1 MERHVVDF
9 SALRKASPEQAMLL
23 TASGETLQRFD
34 ARSVEQLK
42 DRGFSMDEIY
52 RFVAPRRTLARR
64 IEKNEQLTLGETDA
78 AQRIL
83 RISELADRVFE
94 EREKAQRWLRKRSRA
109 LNGIVPLDLLVS
121 ETGARLVEDELFR
134 IEYGIYS

>member
-1 MERHVVDF
+1 MTG
-9 SALRKASPEQAMLL
+9 ASTILP
-23 TASGETLQRFD
+23 RFD

-78 AQRIL
+78 VQRIL
-83 RISELADRVFE
+83 RIGELADRVFE
-94 EREKAQRWLRKRSRA
+94 EREKAQRWLRKPSRA
-109 LNGIVPLDLLVS
+109 LNNIVPLDLLVS
-121 ETGARLVEDELFR
+121 ETGARLVEDELIR
-134 IEYGIYS
+134 IEYGIYI

>member
-1 MERHVVDF
+1 MADF
-9 SALRKASPEQAMLL
+9 AIQHKASSEEAILM
-23 TASGETLQRFD
+23 TAAGAALPRFD
-34 ARSVEQLK
+34 GKSVDRLK
-42 DRGFSMDEIY
+42 NHGFSMDEIY

-94 EREKAQRWLRKRSRA
+94 EREKAQRWLRKPSRA
-109 LNGIVPLDLLVS
+109 LHNIVPLDLLVS
-121 ETGARLVEDELFR
+121 ETGARLVEDELIR
-134 IEYGIYS
+134 IEYGIYI

>member
-1 MERHVVDF
+1 MTD
-9 SALRKASPEQAMLL
+9 SAIQHKTSSEEAMLM
-23 TASGETLQRFD
+23 TAAGTALPRFD
-34 ARSVEQLK
+34 AASIEQLTNH
-42 DRGFSMDEIY
+42 GFTMDEIY

-64 IEKNEQLTLGETDA
+64 IEKNEQLTLAETDA

-83 RISELADRVFE
+83 RISELADRIFE

>member
-1 MERHVVDF
+1 MERAVVDF
-9 SALRKASPEQAMLL
+9 SSLRKASPEEAMLL
-23 TASGETLQRFD
+23 TAAGEALQRFD
-34 ARSVEQLK
+34 GRSVEQLK

-94 EREKAQRWLRKRSRA
+94 EREKAQRWLRKPSRA
-109 LNGIVPLDLLVS
+109 LHNIIPLDLLVS
-121 ETGARLVEDELFR
+121 ETGARLVEDELIR
-134 IEYGIYS
+134 IEYGIYI

>member
-1 MERHVVDF
+1 MTD
-9 SALRKASPEQAMLL
+9 SAIQHRTSSEEAMLM
-23 TASGETLQRFD
+23 TAAGTALPRFD
-34 ARSVEQLK
+34 AASIEQLTNH
-42 DRGFSMDEIY
+42 GFTMDEIY

-64 IEKNEQLTLGETDA
+64 IEKNEQLTLAETDA

-83 RISELADRVFE
+83 RISELADRIFE

>member
-1 MERHVVDF
+1 M
-9 SALRKASPEQAMLL
+9 SNLSSQRKASFEEEIL
-23 TASGETLQRFD
+23 TTAAGTALARFD

-42 DRGFSMDEIY
+42 GYGFSMDEIY

-64 IEKNEQLTLGETDA
+64 LENNERLTLAETDA

-83 RISELADRVFE
+83 RIGELADRVFE
-94 EREKAQRWLRKRSRA
+94 DRKKAQSWLRKPSRA
-109 LNGIVPLDLLVS
+109 LNGIVPLDLLIS
-121 ETGARLVEDELFR
+121 ETGARLVEDELIR